1 MYSFVKVCPPARKV
15 VRNLLF
21 RYRGRIYRRASRGVS
36 TDPNLMV
43 FCVFSGRG
51 YSDSPRALYEYMA
64 SPGGIR
70 SVPLR
75 LGVPGPGPVPLA
87 GGALSQHHRGGL
99 GGTRLPEG
107 HGGGQILDF

>member
-1 MYSFVKVCPPARKV
+1 MAGKRKNTIKQWIKTGMYSFVKVCPPARKV

-51 YSDSPRALYEYMA
+51 L
-64 SPGGIR
+64 
-70 SVPLR
+70 
-75 LGVPGPGPVPLA
+75 
-87 GGALSQHHRGGL
+87 
-99 GGTRLPEG
+99 
-107 HGGGQILDF
+107 F